1 MQFSSDPMRIL
12 GLDPGIATT
21 GFGLI
26 AIENHASPYLLDY
39 GIIQTAKELT
49 IGDRLVVLYT
59 DIQDLL
65 AQTQPDIVGMEKLF
79 FYRMG
84 NLIPIA
90 QARGVILLALAQR
103 GIIPQEYSPPQVKLA
118 LTGTG
123 QASKTEIQA
132 AVVRELRLDRP
143 PRPDDCAD
151 ALAIALTCY
160 FNNQHTF
167 AK

>member
-1 MQFSSDPMRIL
+1 MKIL

-26 AIENHASPYLLDY
+26 AIENNSTPHLLDY
-39 GIIQTAKELT
+39 GIIQTDKDLT
-49 IGDRLVVLYT
+49 IGDRLAVLYT
-59 DIQDLL
+59 DVQALL
-65 AQTQPDIVGMEKLF
+65 AQTQPGMVSMEKLF

-103 GIIPQEYSPPQVKLA
+103 GITPQEYSPPQVKLA
-118 LTGTG
+118 LTGAG
-123 QASKTEIQA
+123 QASKTEVQA
-132 AVVRELRLDRP
+132 AVVRELHLDRI

-160 FNNQHTF
+160 FNNQHIF
-167 AK
+167 AA